1 LLVNRS
7 QVEGGANMTKHQFV
21 GHSNPPFTGKY
32 RTSSFTS
39 PSTRR
44 TAAGG
49 PFITIGMMG
58 PYFIANRNI
67 PLF

>member
-1 LLVNRS
+1 LLVNRL
-7 QVEGGANMTKHQFV
+7 QVQGGANMTKHQFV
-21 GHSNPPFTGKY
+21 GHSNPPFTGKC

-39 PSTRR
+39 PLKRR

-49 PFITIGMMG
+49 PLITIGMMG
-58 PYFIANRNI
+58 PYVIANRNI